1 MKKVFSK
8 KVFIPVMAL
17 LLCTVVAF
25 GTAAV
30 ASQRAADINISV
42 NVNDTV
48 KKYEGSKEDAIYAGF
63 GMNEW
68 DMSFGPDAVLNTKM
82 SDAYFEVTA
91 QRIIKIKPKVV
102 RFLISPLYLCYPDD
116 EDAGEAKW
124 NAAEK
129 GWRYAQLNFDTPYM
143 YNFWRYLEIFQAAG
157 TKVMVNYDYS
167 DPLPI
172 AQWYCIKH
180 APANDKTMAEYG
192 MSTGS
197 IPRNLDAF
205 ANNLV
210 AILKECEKRGFIG
223 KTREEST
230 IQFINFANEI
240 TTASGSM
247 ASFGD
252 ERIYYCKMLEY
263 VHKALVKGGYRSG
276 DARALEDRTKHRI
289 LVIGMNGHGVGRT
302 ISNQFTTYIDYVYEN
317 AYENGYCDLVDFHQ
331 YMHYTQPENNGGTLT
346 RGSHAEDTGT
356 FATNRWIAKYKGS
369 LNVLIGE
376 TGTSETYGYWQGS
389 ADGNPTF
396 SGVGLPFDGTPV
408 SQTIGLSLGGVYS
421 NLYWFTHALY
431 YPRTPNFING
441 FVTNLWQSPSA
452 GKMSDIQHGIEEVN
466 ATFGETGIFMRY
478 VPADAKVARSTVDD
492 ANKDS
497 VLLATYMNGDN
508 TAVVAEFDYASK
520 FNYSKFKAG
529 IDIAER
535 TVQIDLEG
543 RDKNAKGQKVQYYK
557 YVYEFPESS
566 IVNSKEAYAMYD
578 GNAILPDGKPVS
590 VVNGKINDTISGNH
604 CLVIYSTLEPAQ
616 QIALAGTAKRNSDG
630 TLNCSDDYSRE
641 ITLDLANRDQVT
653 NGVEIKVDLSAC
665 KNIDSD
671 DEFAFDIFR
680 GVIDTVPADQ
690 APEYLASKTGFNKAS
705 LKNAFLDVNCF
716 EYKNQAVDS
725 GSQKLNLRQ
734 GTVTKNADGISAT
747 YKCATDEN
755 GNVIAKAGDTIAV
768 RVKLEGDTRLLDS
781 VNNGNSR
788 LQIYDTDVYAIAI
801 IKIVN
806 TTPKQ

>member
-102 RFLISPLYLCYPDD
+102 RFLIRPYYLCYMDD

-129 GWRYAQLNFDTPYM
+129 GWRYAQLDFNTPYM
-143 YNFWRYLEIFQAAG
+143 YNFWRYLEVFQAAG
-157 TKVMVNYDYS
+157 TKVMMNYPYGNV
-167 DPLPI
+167 PPMNK
-172 AQWYCIKH
+172 WFCIKD
-180 APANDKTMAEYG
+180 APATEKAISEYG

-197 IPRNLDAF
+197 LPRNLDAF

-230 IQFINFANEI
+230 IQFINFANEV
-240 TTASGSM
+240 TWTSGSM
-247 ASFGD
+247 SSFGD
-252 ERIYYCKMLEY
+252 ERIYFCKMQEY
-263 VHKALVKGGYRSG
+263 VHKALVKAGYRSG
-276 DARALEDRTKHRI
+276 DAKALEDRTKHRI
-289 LVIGMNGHGVGRT
+289 YVIGIDTGGVGRT
-302 ISNQFTTYIDYVYEN
+302 INKQISSYVDYVYEN
-317 AYENGYCDLVDFHQ
+317 SVKKGYSDLVNFHQ
-331 YMHYTQPENNGGTLT
+331 YMHYTASENGGNTLI
-346 RGSHAEDTGT
+346 RGSYAEDTAS
-356 FATNRWIAKYKGS
+356 FANNRWVADYKGA
-369 LNVLIGE
+369 LNVIVGE
-376 TGTSETYGYWQGS
+376 NGTSETKGYWQGP
-389 ADGNPTF
+389 ADGKEKF
-396 SGVGLPFDGTPV
+396 SGVGLPFDGTSV
-408 SQTIGLSLGGVYS
+408 SQSIGLSLGGAYS

-431 YPRTPNFING
+431 YPRTSNFING
-441 FVTNLWQSPSA
+441 FVLNLWQSPSA
-452 GKMSDIQHGIEEVN
+452 DKVSDIQHGLEEVN
-466 ATFGETGIFMRY
+466 ASFGEVGIFMRY
-478 VPADAKVARSTVDD
+478 VPADSKVARSTVDD

-497 VLLATYMNGDN
+497 VLLATYMNGDD

-543 RDKNAKGQKVQYYK
+543 RDKNKKGQNVQYYK
-557 YVYEFPESS
+557 YVYEFAESS
-566 IVNSKEAYAMYD
+566 FVDSQEAYAMYD

-590 VVNGKINDTISGNH
+590 VVDGKINDTISGNH
-604 CLVIYSTLEPAQ
+604 CLVIYSTIEPAQ
-616 QIALAGTAKRNSDG
+616 QIALA
-630 TLNCSDDYSRE
+630 DDSRE
-641 ITLDLANRDQVT
+641 ITLDLAKADQKN

-665 KNIDSD
+665 KNIASD
-671 DEFAFDIFR
+671 DTFKFDVFR
-680 GVIDTVPADQ
+680 GVIDTFPAEE
-690 APEYLASKTGFNKAS
+690 APKYLSSKTGFNKSS
-705 LKNAFLDVNCF
+705 LADAFFDVNCF

-725 GSQKLNLRQ
+725 GNQKLNLRQ
-734 GTVTKNADGISAT
+734 GSVEKKDDLTAI
-747 YKCATDEN
+747 YKCAPD
-755 GNVIAKAGDTIAV
+755 AKAGDTIAV
-768 RVKLEGDTRLLDS
+768 RVKLEGDTRLFNS
-781 VNNGNSR
+781 VNKGNDR
-788 LQIYDTDVYAIAI
+788 LQVYDTDVYAVAI
-801 IKIVN
+801 IKIVD
-806 TTPKQ
+806 TTPQQK